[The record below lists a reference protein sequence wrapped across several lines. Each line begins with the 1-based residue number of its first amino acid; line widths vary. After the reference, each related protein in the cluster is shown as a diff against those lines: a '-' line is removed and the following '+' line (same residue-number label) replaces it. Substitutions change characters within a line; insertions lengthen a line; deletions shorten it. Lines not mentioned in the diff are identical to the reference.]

1 VAGNKNGEPVILVVT
16 DQNFPVVMYSADEGQ
31 CIGVVRLE
39 DGSIKDIGFLVDCI
53 KAKYYNAQKSVIF
66 HLGPDSIAMHS
77 LTTQWCFS
85 QSSKMMM
92 NALLVHHI

>member
-1 VAGNKNGEPVILVVT
+1 MAALPNPANSALLREMCENKELSDPYRVLH
-16 DQNFPVVMYSADEGQ
+16 
-31 CIGVVRLE
+31 
-39 DGSIKDIGFLVDCI
+39 CI

-92 NALLVHHI
+92 NALLVHHM

>member
-1 VAGNKNGEPVILVVT
+1 
-16 DQNFPVVMYSADEGQ
+16 M
-31 CIGVVRLE
+31 
-39 DGSIKDIGFLVDCI
+39 

-66 HLGPDSIAMHS
+66 HSGPDSIAMHS

-92 NALLVHHI
+92 NALLVHHIWQIKLEFDCILRPSGALGKPYSAISEYWPLIG